1 MTKSSLLNLTMP
13 PILSDSTHKV
23 NLTVFGQV
31 ASENFL
37 FIRKQLQRKFFFV
50 HTYIEILKELNIWDW
65 ECPEQCN
72 SVNDSPLVRVSD
84 ENGNGKVLRKL
95 ISNHMMSN
103 EEQ

>member
-1 MTKSSLLNLTMP
+1 MFFWSETSSSSNLTKLIPVHMTKSSLLNLTMP

-50 HTYIEILKELNIWDW
+50 HTYIEILERTKHM
-65 ECPEQCN
+65 
-72 SVNDSPLVRVSD
+72 
-84 ENGNGKVLRKL
+84 GLR
-95 ISNHMMSN
+95 MPGTM
-103 EEQ
+103 